1 MKCNKNLNHIFWVQT
16 AVIFLH
22 EACSPIH
29 SSIPLSGSASVRQL
43 PQSILSMM
51 YGGLFLIS
59 LNMTTK
65 YSKKIAKSRMMKPF
79 RNETVVTIEAQ
90 PEIDPTS
97 SVLIIEYKP

>member
-1 MKCNKNLNHIFWVQT
+1 M
-16 AVIFLH
+16 
-22 EACSPIH
+22 
-29 SSIPLSGSASVRQL
+29 
-43 PQSILSMM
+43 
-51 YGGLFLIS
+51 IS